1 MQLELPSQ
9 SFSDL
14 LIFLT
19 QLPYVAIPIAQ
30 PVIRRVPTAD
40 TLVQPQFICMG
51 FVVKKVILS
60 LL

>member
-14 LIFLT
+14 FIFLT

-30 PVIRRVPTAD
+30 PVICRLPTAD
-40 TLVQPQFICMG
+40 TLAQTQFVCMG
-51 FVVKKVILS
+51 FVVNKMALS